1 MSSLYKSTLSLS
13 GLGLIPRLNEQDRVP
28 FGSTRSEA
36 NCCSDRDLVLMT
48 FSRTNKPKLYH
59 VTVGVTLV
67 EFGVRQ
73 REV

>member
-1 MSSLYKSTLSLS
+1 MGYNLFA
-13 GLGLIPRLNEQDRVP
+13 RLNEQDRVP

-36 NCCSDRDLVLMT
+36 NCCSGRDRVLMT
-48 FSRTNKPKLYH
+48 LSRTNKTKLYH

-67 EFGVRQ
+67 EFGVQQ